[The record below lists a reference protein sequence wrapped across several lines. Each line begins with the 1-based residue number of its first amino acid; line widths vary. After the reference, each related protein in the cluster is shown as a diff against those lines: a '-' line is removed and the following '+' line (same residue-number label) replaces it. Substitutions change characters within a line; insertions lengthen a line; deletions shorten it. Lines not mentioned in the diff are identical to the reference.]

1 MPRLT
6 KRFVDA
12 LQADPM
18 GKEVTH
24 WDDVLKGFGLRVQP
38 GGARSWVI
46 MYRTQEG
53 RLRKLSIGRVGALT
67 PDEARR
73 EAKIKLGE
81 VEKGGDPAG
90 EKSAARKA
98 MTVAELC
105 DLYLVEAAKSPG
117 PRGKIKK
124 ASTLA
129 GDRGRINSHIKP
141 LLGRRTVISLT
152 LRDVER
158 FQTDVADGK
167 TAKPKN
173 EKGRGTVPRG
183 GRGAASRAT
192 ALLGTLLEYARRRGV
207 IKDNPAQGI
216 HKFPDGK
223 RSRFLSFDEIM
234 SLGRVMNEAAAEGE
248 NPTGLAAIR
257 ALLLTGCRRTEILA
271 LPWLWLDIRSR
282 CIRFGDTKT
291 GAQLRPIGAAA
302 VDHLAAQPQRDDSP
316 WVFPANHG
324 DGHFIGAP
332 RVLARLCARADIDG
346 VTLHT
351 LRHSFA
357 ATAAELGFSELTI
370 AGLLGHSVPGV
381 TARYAHI
388 PDTALLAAADRVSAR
403 IAAALGGNND
413 AAVMTQTVGTATA
426 LATRI

>member
-1 MPRLT
+1 M
-6 KRFVDA
+6 
-12 LQADPM
+12 
-18 GKEVTH
+18 
-24 WDDVLKGFGLRVQP
+24 
-38 GGARSWVI
+38 
-46 MYRTQEG
+46 
-53 RLRKLSIGRVGALT
+53 
-67 PDEARR
+67 
-73 EAKIKLGE
+73 
-81 VEKGGDPAG
+81 
-90 EKSAARKA
+90 
-98 MTVAELC
+98 
-105 DLYLVEAAKSPG
+105 
-117 PRGKIKK
+117 
-124 ASTLA
+124 
-129 GDRGRINSHIKP
+129 
-141 LLGRRTVISLT
+141 
-152 LRDVER
+152 ER
-158 FQTDVADGK
+158 FQTDVAEGK
-167 TAKPKN
+167 TAKSKK

-192 ALLGTLLEYARRRGV
+192 ALLGTMLEYARRCGV

-223 RSRFLSFDEIM
+223 RTRFLSCDEITA
-234 SLGRVMNEAAAEGE
+234 LGRVMNEAAAEGE
-248 NPTGLAAIR
+248 NPIGLAAIR

-271 LPWLWLDIRSR
+271 LPWASLDIRSR
-282 CIRFGDTKT
+282 CIRFGDTKS

-324 DGHFIGAP
+324 DGHSIGAP

-388 PDTALLAAADRVSAR
+388 PDSALLAAADRVSAR
-403 IAAALGGNND
+403 IAAALD
-413 AAVMTQTVGTATA
+413 QKDEADVVPQTSTVSTATA
-426 LATRI
+426 QIFTEIRSTTA